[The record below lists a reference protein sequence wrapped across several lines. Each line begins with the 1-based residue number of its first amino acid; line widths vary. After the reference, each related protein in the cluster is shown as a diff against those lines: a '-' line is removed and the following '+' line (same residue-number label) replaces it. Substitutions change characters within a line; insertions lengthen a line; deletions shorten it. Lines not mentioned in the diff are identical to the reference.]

1 MGLNMD
7 NTGFF
12 AGRYDVIVVGAGH
25 AGCEAA
31 LAAAR
36 MGCRT
41 LCLTMNLDSIAL
53 LACNPSIGGTSK
65 GHLVR
70 EIDAMGG
77 EMGLAA
83 DDCFIQSKM
92 LNTGKGPAVHSLR
105 VQADKRRY
113 HERMKRTLET
123 QEGLWLRQG
132 EVARIE
138 TVDGRICGIT
148 MASGARYECDAVIVA
163 TGVYLKSRVI
173 TGEHFVNSGP
183 SGLFPA
189 NALTQSL
196 IDLGFSIR
204 RFKTGTPPRVNAR
217 SIDFEKVI
225 PQYGDTTVT
234 PFSFCNDSTSLS
246 ERPQTH
252 CYLTYTNEA
261 THDIIRANLHRA
273 PMYSGKIEGTGA
285 RYCPSIEDK
294 VVRFAEKERHQLFL
308 EPEGIS
314 TDEVYVQGFSSS
326 LPEDVQEASI
336 RTIAGLENAE
346 IMRYAYAIEYD
357 CIDATA
363 LELTL
368 ESRTV
373 AGLYFA
379 GQINGSSGYEEAAAQ
394 GLIAGI
400 NAAHRLLK
408 RDPVVI
414 DRSQGYIGV
423 LIDDLVTK
431 GTDEPYRMM
440 TSRAEYR
447 LLLRQDNAD
456 QRLTSIGYGAGLASR
471 ERYERMMQKYAAVDE
486 AIARMKTAKP
496 VYAQMCE
503 MLAQRGEDIPAT
515 GVKLFDLLKRPAL
528 GFADIARCDPQ
539 QMRYAPDVEEQVR
552 IRARYEGYIK
562 KQVDDVARFQDLEER
577 LLPDDIDFMGIS
589 TLRIEARQKLA
600 ARHPRSLGQ
609 ASRITGVS
617 PADIMVLMVLLD
629 KRRREGVRDGSA

>member
-1 MGLNMD
+1 MEKQ
-7 NTGFF
+7 GFF
-12 AGRYDVIVVGAGH
+12 AGRFDVIVVGAGH

-31 LAAAR
+31 LATAR
-36 MGCRT
+36 MGHET

-53 LACNPSIGGTSK
+53 MACNPSIGGTSK

-70 EIDAMGG
+70 EIDALGG

-83 DDCFIQSKM
+83 DDCFLQSKM

-113 HERMKRTLET
+113 HERMKRAMES

-132 EVARIE
+132 EVARID
-138 TVDGRICGIT
+138 VSDGHVTGVT
-148 MASGARYECDAVIVA
+148 MASGAFYACKAVIVA

-173 TGEHFVNSGP
+173 IGEHSVDSGP

-189 NALTQSL
+189 NSLTESL
-196 IDLGFSIR
+196 LALGFAIR
-204 RFKTGTPPRVNAR
+204 RFKTGTPARINAR
-217 SIDFEKVI
+217 SIDYDKTI
-225 PQYGDTTVT
+225 PQSGDAIVT
-234 PFSFCNDSTSLS
+234 PFSFVNDGGDLSAREQSL
-246 ERPQTH
+246 
-252 CYLTYTNEA
+252 CYLTYTNEK
-261 THDIIRANLHRA
+261 THAIIRANLDRA
-273 PMYSGKIEGTGA
+273 PMYSGKILGTGA

-294 VVRFAEKERHQLFL
+294 VVRFAEKDRHQLFL
-308 EPEGIS
+308 EPEGAS
-314 TDEVYVQGFSSS
+314 TGEVYVQGLSTS
-326 LPEDVQEASI
+326 LPEDVQEAFL
-336 RTIAGLENAE
+336 RTIVGLERVE

-368 ESRTV
+368 ESKAV
-373 AGLYFA
+373 KGLFFA

-394 GLIAGI
+394 GLIAGM
-400 NAAHRLLK
+400 NAALGLRGEEA
-408 RDPVVI
+408 VVI

-456 QRLTSIGYGAGLASR
+456 ERLTAIGYAAGLASGK
-471 ERYERMMQKYAAVDE
+471 RYARMVDKYAQVDA
-486 AIARMKTAKP
+486 AIARMKKTGP
-496 VYAQMCE
+496 VYAKMIE
-503 MLAQRGEDIPAT
+503 VLAQRGEEKPAT

-528 GFADIARCDPQ
+528 GFADVAACDPEAL
-539 QMRYAPDVEEQVR
+539 RYDADVEEQIR

-562 KQVDDVARFQDLEER
+562 KQADDVARFKHLEER
-577 LLPDDIDFMGIS
+577 VLPDDLDYMAVS
-589 TLRIEARQKLA
+589 ALRIEARQKLA
-600 ARHPRSLGQ
+600 ARRPRSLGQ
-609 ASRITGVS
+609 ASRIAGVS

-629 KRRREGVRDGSA
+629 KRKREEARDGSK